1 MLVVVR
7 HVITNSNSM
16 FQDKIAKM
24 RMREENYYKVWNNVV
39 NYYDSMDVKTKSH
52 SKWASNDFFV
62 QRYVLSD
69 VKGRAKGKGHVA
81 LSEFTLDKIILLNC
95 NIASVGVAWEE

>member
-1 MLVVVR
+1 MMTDELR
-7 HVITNSNSM
+7 DLLLFTHHA

-39 NYYDSMDVKTKSH
+39 NYYDSMDVRARSH

-62 QRYVLSD
+62 RRYD
-69 VKGRAKGKGHVA
+69 GQ
-81 LSEFTLDKIILLNC
+81 I
-95 NIASVGVAWEE
+95 